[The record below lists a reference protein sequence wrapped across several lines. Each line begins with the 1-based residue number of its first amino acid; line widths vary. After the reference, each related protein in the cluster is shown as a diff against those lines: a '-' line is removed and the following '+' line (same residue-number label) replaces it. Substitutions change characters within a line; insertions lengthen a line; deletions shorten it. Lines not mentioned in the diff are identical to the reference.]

1 MSKVTTLFYR
11 GKLVE
16 SIHRIKCYI
25 GSVDGKKIFTTND
38 DDDFIYPRSSIKI
51 FQAIPFASSNAFR
64 IFNLNQK
71 QIALSCSSHCGEYF
85 HIKEL
90 KKWMDKTKLKL
101 SYLKCGVHNPLDN
114 KSSEKLFLSGSRPY
128 QLYNNCAGKHLAMLT
143 ACKLNKFSINNYLD
157 FDHPHQIKI
166 RDIFSKFT
174 EEKIFLKNYG
184 IDGCSAPQY
193 SFKIKQL
200 GKALL
205 NLYKSYNS
213 EFEYSYNTKTMI
225 DSILKNPLFIGG
237 SKNLDSNLIKISNGS
252 IFCKGGAE
260 GVFLFINLKKGVF
273 GILKVKDGNER
284 VLPSAVYTLFKKF
297 KILKKNELKQ
307 FISWDN
313 FNLYNHAKTKIGNIV
328 TIIE

>member
-1 MSKVTTLFYR
+1 MSKVKTLFYR
-11 GKLVE
+11 GKLIE
-16 SIHRIKCYI
+16 SIHNIKCYI
-25 GSVDGKKIFTTND
+25 GSVDGEIIFTTDN

-51 FQAIPFASSNAFR
+51 FQAMPFASSNAFS

-90 KKWMDKTKLKL
+90 KKWLDKTKLKL
-101 SYLKCGVHNPLDN
+101 SYLKCGVHNPLDK
-114 KSSEKLFLSGSRPY
+114 KSSEKLFQSGSRPN

-166 RDIFSKFT
+166 RNIFSKFT
-174 EEKIFLKNYG
+174 EEKILLKNYG

-200 GKALL
+200 GKALS

-213 EFEYSYNTKTMI
+213 EFEYSYSTKTMI

-273 GILKVKDGNER
+273 GIFKVKDGNER

>member
-1 MSKVTTLFYR
+1 MGKVTTLFYR

-16 SIHRIKCYI
+16 SIHKIKCYI
-25 GSVDGKKIFTTND
+25 GSVGGEKIFTTNN

-51 FQAIPFASSNAFR
+51 FQAMPFASSNAFS

-85 HIKEL
+85 HIREL

-143 ACKLNKFSINNYLD
+143 ACKLNKFSINDYLS

-174 EEKIFLKNYG
+174 EEKILLKNYG

-200 GKALL
+200 GKALS

-213 EFEYSYNTKTMI
+213 EFEYSYNAKTMI
-225 DSILKNPLFIGG
+225 DSILNNPLFIGG

-252 IFCKGGAE
+252 VFCKGGAE

-297 KILKKNELKQ
+297 KILKKDELKQ